1 MDDFV
6 NRDRELAA
14 LDRAANAGGLIVV
27 FGRRR
32 VGKTR
37 LLRHWLRRRGGLYSQ
52 AIEAPADLQID
63 QVFQDVRL
71 QLTTEFVPKSWP
83 ELLEILAL
91 QPSPWALC
99 LDEFPYLTAS
109 DSSLAS
115 RLQRFLDHQ
124 LPAGCVV
131 VLSGS
136 STGMM
141 HDLFLNRAAPLFG
154 RARLVLHVAPMDY
167 PAFCRARGLDAAES
181 DAFEQ
186 FALVGGIPKYWE
198 FVEPGADVVKLADTL
213 YFGFAAYMEHEPQQL
228 LRDEGV
234 AGITALAMLEAVGR
248 GAQRPSEVAGR
259 LGTRQTNLSRLL
271 QQLLDASMLTRE
283 LPYGESVR
291 STKRVLYRIADP
303 ATRFWFSVYSPHQS
317 RWMSYPIRQ
326 KRELIHGHAAA
337 VFEDICRA
345 QHSGAAR
352 YWESGAEFD
361 LVAPDPDHNGGLLVA
376 EIKWRRVS
384 ATERR
389 RLLDGLAARWRQSAI
404 AARHPRVRFEV
415 LDASLLPA
423 LARPGSGA

>member
-1 MDDFV
+1 MDEFV

-14 LDRAANAGGLIVV
+14 LDRAAAAGGLIVV

-37 LLRHWLRRRGGLYSQ
+37 LLRQWLRRRGGAYSQ
-52 AIEAPADLQID
+52 AIEAPIDLQID
-63 QVFQDVRL
+63 QVFQDL
-71 QLTTEFVPKSWP
+71 GPHLTTEIVPKSWS

-91 QPSPWALC
+91 QAPPWTLC
-99 LDEFPYLTAS
+99 LDELPYLVTS
-109 DSSLAS
+109 DTSLPS
-115 RLQRFLDHQ
+115 RLQRFVDHQ
-124 LPAGCVV
+124 LPARCVV

-141 HDLFLNRAAPLFG
+141 HDLFLNRAAPLYG
-154 RARLVLHVAPMDY
+154 RAGLILPVAPMDY
-167 PAFCRARGLDAAES
+167 AAFCRARGLDPTEV

-198 FVEPGADVVKLADTL
+198 FVEPDADAVRLAEVL

-234 AGITALAMLEAVGR
+234 AGVTALAMLEAIGR

-271 QQLLDASMLTRE
+271 QQLLDASMLVRE

-303 ATRFWFSVYSPHQS
+303 ATRFWFGVYSPHQS
-317 RWMSYPIRQ
+317 RWMSYPVRH

-337 VFEDICRA
+337 VFEDACRA
-345 QHSGAAR
+345 RHPGAAR
-352 YWESGAEFD
+352 YWESGVEFD
-361 LVAPDPDHNGGLLVA
+361 LVAEDPDEPGGLLVA
-376 EIKWRRVS
+376 EIKWRRVP
-384 ATERR
+384 AAERR
-389 RLLDGLAARWRQSAI
+389 RLIDSLAARWSQSAI
-404 AARHPRVRFEV
+404 AARHAPVRFEV
-415 LDASLLPA
+415 MDASLLPV
-423 LARPGSGA
+423 LARPKP